1 MKVEDVI
8 PTASSKKEIIDPIFG
23 RKTYKFW
30 ALAAIL
36 LLAFWSMFTGSV
48 TLKWS
53 AGNFDNLSDI
63 LDVPIHDDLD
73 VLEIEEREKVVR
85 HMWDVYANSRRI
97 QLTRFWQEAFEAA
110 YEEMASDEPEIRDS
124 AVTEIAKMSMRIL
137 DLDPPSADLKYNG
150 EKRAKKEDKRSPRL
164 RSGSH

>member
-1 MKVEDVI
+1 
-8 PTASSKKEIIDPIFG
+8 
-23 RKTYKFW
+23 
-30 ALAAIL
+30 
-36 LLAFWSMFTGSV
+36 
-48 TLKWS
+48 
-53 AGNFDNLSDI
+53 
-63 LDVPIHDDLD
+63 
-73 VLEIEEREKVVR
+73 
-85 HMWDVYANSRRI
+85 MWDVYANSRRI